1 MTPPLALLSP
11 EPDEPDGSDGPGRRP
26 DGRRRH
32 AELFLVERP
41 STEPTVPAE
50 PDLDPGLAAEG
61 LARSVLEVLAGARDL
76 QQLTRWV
83 TTEVHAVLRA
93 RVQLSTRA
101 RSVVSDRPVRPV
113 LRIGTVKVARPV
125 PGVVE
130 AVVVVHGRGRAR
142 AVAIRLEAVGGRWQ
156 ASALHI
162 L

>member
-1 MTPPLALLSP
+1 MPPSLALLPS
-11 EPDEPDGSDGPGRRP
+11 EPNDPDGSEPGR
-26 DGRRRH
+26 
-32 AELFLVERP
+32 AVELFLVEP
-41 STEPTVPAE
+41 PDPEPTVPVE
-50 PDLDPGLAAEG
+50 PELDPGRAAEG
-61 LARSVLEVLAGARDL
+61 LARSVLEVLAGTRDL

-83 TTEVHAVLRA
+83 TSEVHAVLRS

-101 RSVVSDRPVRPV
+101 RTVLADRPVRPV

-130 AVVVVHGRGRAR
+130 AVVVVHGRGRSR
-142 AVAIRLEAVGGRWQ
+142 AVAVRLEIVGSRWR